1 MGIISKIKDTF
12 LINRQDSIIFEV
24 TQKCNNDCLFC
35 YNVWKCNTPLT
46 PPTHPCTPL
55 NRGDRGDY
63 PKGELPTAETKDL
76 IRRIVKETSCKQLTF
91 TGGEPLLRA
100 DLPEL
105 ITCAKS
111 LGVSVT
117 IISNG
122 TLISEEIARDYI
134 KLGVGLFELPM
145 LSADRKIH
153 NELSRNDAFDK
164 VVESVANIKLHRGRV
179 VTVFVGTKRNIDDLK
194 EMIEL
199 SLAIGADGIMF
210 NRFNVG
216 GEGTRHID
224 ELLPTPEQVIK
235 ALEVIESAMEQYKI
249 GIACSIPI
257 QPCIIDTNR
266 FKKVHFGYCAAGTK
280 RAYYTV
286 DPLGNLR
293 MCNHTPS
300 ILGNIFKSSFRDL
313 TARQKIKPFMDAV
326 PEFCADCRMVKTC
339 QGGCKA
345 AAEVSSSD
353 CSLCAEEPFL
363 KYYKNETLKKGLTDK
378 KLSDKISSVAD

>member
-1 MGIISKIKDTF
+1 MGIISKLKDAF
-12 LINRQDSIIFEV
+12 LVNRQDSIIFEV

-35 YNVWKCNTPLT
+35 YNAWKADKN
-46 PPTHPCTPL
+46 
-55 NRGDRGDY
+55 Y
-63 PKGELPTAETKDL
+63 PQGELSTAETKGL

-91 TGGEPLLRA
+91 TGGEPFLRA

-105 ITCAKS
+105 ITCAKE
-111 LGVSVT
+111 LGVAIN

-122 TLISEEIARDYI
+122 TLITEDIARDYI
-134 KLGVGLFELPM
+134 KLGVGLFELPL
-145 LSADRKIH
+145 LSAERTTHDA
-153 NELSRNDAFDK
+153 LSRNQGAFDK

-179 VTVFVGTKRNIDDLK
+179 VTVFVGTKRNIDGLK

-216 GEGTRHID
+216 GEGIRHID
-224 ELLPTPEQVIK
+224 ELLPTPAQVIK
-235 ALEVIESAMEQYKI
+235 ALETIESAMDQYKI
-249 GIACSIPI
+249 GISCSIPI
-257 QPCIIDTNR
+257 QPCIIDTSR

-286 DPLGNLR
+286 DPMGNLR

-300 ILGNIFKSSFRDL
+300 ILGNILKSSFKEL
-313 TARQKIKPFMDAV
+313 TTKQKIKPFMDAV
-326 PEFCADCRMVKTC
+326 PEFCKDCQMVKTC

-345 AAEVSSSD
+345 AAEVSSAG

-363 KYYKNETLKKGLTDK
+363 KKYKNEWLKKGLAP
-378 KLSDKISSVAD
+378 LERASVAD